1 MKTKYMLASF
11 LLLMTASVTVTYA
24 SDCAPS
30 QNEREVMLKLSFK
43 QFDQQQDSGWR
54 PLYAKQCYV
63 QAAALLDAYMKRHP
77 DTVRQQYMLPF
88 HTGQMFALA
97 GQYGKAIDYMRKGY
111 TDRKSSTIDWN
122 AFVDANIAFLEH
134 DHSNLLKKRN
144 RINRQ
149 PPLSEGPGVPA
160 WAVGKKMNLDVVD
173 GFLACFDK
181 PYADAYGDKCREQG
195 RELTNDSLQRTR

>member
-1 MKTKYMLASF
+1 MKIKYMLTAF
-11 LLLMTASVTVTYA
+11 LLLVAASATVAHA
-24 SDCAPS
+24 SDCTFS
-30 QNEREVMLKLSFK
+30 QNEREVMLNLSFK
-43 QFDQQQDSGWR
+43 QFDQQQDGGWR

-63 QAAALLDAYMKRHP
+63 QAAALLQAYMKRHP

-97 GQYGKAIDYMRKGY
+97 GHYGQAIDYMRKGY
-111 TDRKSSTIDWN
+111 TDWKSETIDWN

-134 DHSNLLKKRN
+134 DRSKLLIQRN
-144 RINRQ
+144 RISQQ

-160 WAVGKKMNLDVVD
+160 WAVGKRMNLDVVD

-181 PYADAYGDKCREQG
+181 PYADAYGDKCRELG
-195 RELTNDSLQRTR
+195 RELANDSSQRMQ

>member
-1 MKTKYMLASF
+1 MKIKYMLAAF
-11 LLLMTASVTVTYA
+11 LLLMTASVSVAHA
-24 SDCAPS
+24 SDCTPS

-54 PLYAKQCYV
+54 RLYARQCYA
-63 QAAALLDAYMKRHP
+63 QAAALLEAYMKLHP
-77 DTVRQQYMLPF
+77 DAVRQQYMLPF

-97 GQYGKAIDYMRKGY
+97 GQDGKAIDYMRKGY
-111 TDRKSSTIDWN
+111 TDWKSETIDWN

-134 DHSNLLKKRN
+134 NRSNLLKQRS
-144 RINRQ
+144 RISQQ

-160 WAVGKKMNLDVVD
+160 WAVGKRMNLDVVD
-173 GFLACFDK
+173 GFLARFDK

-195 RELTNDSLQRTR
+195 RELANDSLQRTR